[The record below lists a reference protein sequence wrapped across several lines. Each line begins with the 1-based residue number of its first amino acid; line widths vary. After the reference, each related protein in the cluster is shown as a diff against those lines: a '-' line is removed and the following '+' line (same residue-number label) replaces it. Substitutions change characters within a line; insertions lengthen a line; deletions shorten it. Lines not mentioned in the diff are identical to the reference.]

1 MVVVQVMVSVASP
14 SPMVRSEEDLGPP
27 WLRPLLGT
35 SFFVPCQ
42 LHPELSKNECNLFCL
57 GCTGDALCAYCLPAH
72 RDHHVVQVSQLLY
85 YKRYMVVVH
94 FSFFAPPPTHR
105 LTQHD
110 SRQI

>member
-1 MVVVQVMVSVASP
+1 MVSVASP

-35 SFFVPCQ
+35 SFFVPCR

-72 RDHHVVQVSQLLY
+72 RDHHVVQVPHRSPL
-85 YKRYMVVVH
+85 
-94 FSFFAPPPTHR
+94 FIFFFFFFAAGRPAGHPPV
-105 LTQHD
+105 LNY
-110 SRQI
+110 